1 MEPSVNRRDLFPR
14 ARGLAFSLVVLAVI
28 SPARADMFDVKGVEI
43 TKGESELALALAPQ
57 WGHNANSGNV
67 RLHGEASFGYGFTP
81 WFKAGGKLGF
91 ELGSTGTDDATY
103 GGIETQFLI
112 LDPEKARLG
121 LGWFTGFDTG
131 FSGDFGQLLTFG
143 PIASLTIAEGLTVTI
158 NPLLQ
163 KQWDPTEPGLALNYA
178 WQVKR
183 EINDNIA
190 IGFEGY
196 GAVPNLADPPSIDF
210 QEHRAGPVVFL
221 SRKGGGTLDGDSM
234 KLGVPVGTSGQAGGG
249 GVELQ
254 LGVLFGFTEAT
265 PDTTGRAKLSLTW

>member
-1 MEPSVNRRDLFPR
+1 MIPSVLRRLR
-14 ARGLAFSLVVLAVI
+14 ACGLILSLVVLAVI

-43 TKGESELALALAPQ
+43 TKGEKELAFALAPQ
-57 WGHNANSGNV
+57 WGHNTNSDNV
-67 RLHGEASFGYGFTP
+67 RLHGEASFGYGFTS
-81 WFKAGGKLGF
+81 WFKAGGKIGF
-91 ELGSTGTDDATY
+91 ELGAGGSDDATY

-112 LDPEKARLG
+112 LDPERARLG
-121 LGWFTGFDTG
+121 LGWFTGFDTE

-143 PIASLTIAEGLTVTI
+143 PIASLTITEGLTVTV

-163 KQWDPTEPGLALNYA
+163 KQWDPTEPGLTLNYA

-190 IGFEGY
+190 IGIEGY

-210 QEHRAGPVVFL
+210 QEHRSGPVLFL
-221 SRKGGGTLDGDSM
+221 SRKGGGMDGDSM
-234 KLGVPVGTSGQAGGG
+234 KLGVSGGTPGQAGGG